1 MAKGNIKL
9 VEMHLDEQALAVVK
23 EYAKAQAKVDALIA
37 VKADAGFNKE
47 FFEEALNDEEIKK
60 TYSRNYNLLY
70 NALTSIAIILG
81 TAKAL
86 NNLLID
92 SVPKLFPF
100 LFPI

>member
-60 TYSRNYNLLY
+60 TYNRNYNLLY
-70 NALTSIAIILG
+70 NALTKGNMPKEAKPKPSIF
-81 TAKAL
+81 K
-86 NNLLID
+86 
-92 SVPKLFPF
+92 KLKK
-100 LFPI
+100 